1 MVWLNA
7 LRMKREVE
15 RQRSSA
21 YTFSWRQS
29 GDGCPRKGECRRRF
43 SWSRFLASSTSMPS
57 IALLHEG
64 EPIGEVDG
72 FTRAR
77 TVLRQ
82 FNSKAHI

>member
-1 MVWLNA
+1 
-7 LRMKREVE
+7 
-15 RQRSSA
+15 
-21 YTFSWRQS
+21 
-29 GDGCPRKGECRRRF
+29 
-43 SWSRFLASSTSMPS
+43 MPS